1 MVLKYIIEK
10 EFRQMMRN
18 PIIPRLIVVYPCMMM
33 LLMPWAAT
41 LEVKSNQVCVVDAD
55 HSSMSR
61 RLIERI
67 GATDYF
73 RLTAYVADYEEA
85 INAIESGTSD
95 LILEIPEG
103 FERHVVRGEHCAV
116 QISANAVNGTKGALG
131 SSYLVQVVHQF
142 LNTELKAVAHGA
154 GGVDVSVLNL
164 FNPRLDYKFFMIP
177 ALMVMLLT
185 VLCAFLPAL
194 NIVSEKEAGTIEQL
208 NVTPLGKWTFI
219 LGKLIPYWLVGML
232 ALTISLLLSRYMY
245 GLVPAGSLLLLY
257 FFAFVYILI
266 MSGIGLVIS
275 NYSATMQQAM
285 FVTFFFMLVFILLSG
300 LFTPVSSMP
309 VWAQWIAACNPLT
322 YFNEV
327 MRMIFLKG
335 SSLAELSSSLMVLLV
350 FMVGFNVW
358 AVWSYSLA
366 ELN

>member
-18 PIIPRLIVVYPCMMM
+18 PIIPRLIVAFPCLMM

-41 LEVKSNQVCVVDAD
+41 LEVKSNQVCIVDAD

-61 RLIERI
+61 RMIERI

-73 RLTAYVADYEEA
+73 RLTGYVSDYDKA
-85 INAIESGTSD
+85 MNSVESGASD
-95 LILEIPEG
+95 LVLEIPEG
-103 FERHVVRGEHCAV
+103 FERKVMRGEPCTV

-131 SSYLVQVVHQF
+131 SSYLVQVIHQF
-142 LNTELKAVAHGA
+142 LNTELQSVSHRVGA
-154 GGVDVSVLNL
+154 VDVSVLNL
-164 FNPRLDYKFFMIP
+164 FNPRLDYKYFMIP

-185 VLCAFLPAL
+185 MLCAFLPAL
-194 NIVSEKEAGTIEQL
+194 NIVSEKEIGTIEQL

-219 LGKLIPYWLVGML
+219 IGKLIPYWLIGIL
-232 ALTISLLLSRYMY
+232 ALSISLLLSKYLY

-257 FFAFVYILI
+257 FFAFIYILI
-266 MSGIGLVIS
+266 MSGIGLIIS

-285 FVTFFFMLVFILLSG
+285 FVTFFFMLIFILLSG
-300 LFTPVSSMP
+300 LFTPVGSMP

-335 SSLAELSSSLMVLLV
+335 SSLVDLSSSLMVLLA

-358 AVWSYSLA
+358 AVWSYRKS
-366 ELN
+366 E